1 MRVIVIAACIA
12 GGLALATPASA
23 STVRHVPPAAAIAAM
38 PVELSA
44 DAPSSSATLTVH
56 YRTAGTATFVAAEL
70 VRQGDTKW
78 VVVVPAT
85 AVAAPGL
92 EYYLTAGDT
101 PVFATEAWPHTTP
114 VNISEA
120 ADRKARDLLRT
131 GSRRSRLHGSGEWVD
146 YGTRRSG
153 GVDLKDSYY
162 RIDADFSYRLL
173 AYPLEE
179 IKVGYTRL
187 IGNTEAN
194 PNNPLMCLGA
204 PPCTVEAGY
213 KVAGWFELGLAPIE
227 GVRLDVRAAVMATAE
242 GFAVGGRV
250 EGRLGVLDGNHV
262 ATGVEYMADV
272 GVAGYFRLG
281 WGTVPTVPM
290 SATVEITN
298 MPLNTR
304 DTGVR
309 LFYDVG
315 RDVGGGVRIGAR
327 VGYAARTQQVAG
339 FTGGGNVTV
348 DF

>member
-1 MRVIVIAACIA
+1 MKPIILIASL
-12 GGLALATPASA
+12 LAAAPASA
-23 STVRHVPPAAAIAAM
+23 STVRHVPPAAATAAT
-38 PVELSA
+38 PIELTA
-44 DAPSSSATLTVH
+44 DAASSSPTLTVH
-56 YRTAGTATFVAAEL
+56 YRTVGAAAFATAEL

-78 VVVVPAT
+78 VVVVPAA
-85 AVAAPGL
+85 AVATPGL
-92 EYYLTAGDT
+92 EYYLAAGDT
-101 PVFATEAWPHTTP
+101 PVFATPAWPHTTP
-114 VNISEA
+114 VTVSES
-120 ADRKARDLLRT
+120 ADRRSRDLLRT
-131 GSRRSRLHGSGEWVD
+131 QSKRSRLHATGEWVD
-146 YGTRRSG
+146 YGTRSSN

-162 RIDADFSYRLL
+162 RVDADFSYRLW

-194 PNNPLMCLGA
+194 PNDPLMCLGP

-213 KVAGWFELGLAPIE
+213 KVAGWFELGLAPVE
-227 GVRLDVRAAVMATAE
+227 GIRLDVRAAVMATAE

-250 EGRLGVLDGNHV
+250 EGRLGMLEGNHV

-298 MPLNTR
+298 MPLSSR

-309 LFYDVG
+309 LFYDIA
-315 RDVGGGVRIGAR
+315 REVGGGVRLGAR

-339 FTGGGNVTV
+339 FTGGANVTV